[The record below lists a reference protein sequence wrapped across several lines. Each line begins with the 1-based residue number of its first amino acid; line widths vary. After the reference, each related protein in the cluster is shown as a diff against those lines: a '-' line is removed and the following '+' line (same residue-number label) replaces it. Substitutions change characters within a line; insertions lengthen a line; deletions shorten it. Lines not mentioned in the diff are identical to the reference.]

1 MHSRLSLPSRISR
14 YATSYSR
21 YYALLLTRLAFNDIA
36 EHDIA
41 WGEFSV
47 EYGNRI
53 DSEFIQHLLSL
64 GLAHLHR
71 IVLAETYEARYKLLY
86 SNYPPHNS
94 KFLYKGLKTANEHDD
109 GVYLSDYTQD
119 EELAHIT
126 SPFVQDS
133 DTGPTDAWRWA
144 HQDETCAHFL
154 NSDSQKLLREWGY
167 VMWDRARLNK
177 WDTFQMPWETPHT
190 SASAGEETQRIAE
203 MQASFDQRSKIY
215 MAGGR
220 GWWSLGDESKIIWSC
235 KKNPRDS
242 RTWRRGQRQVKSLS
256 EARDFLV
263 SLTIPRR
270 VQAF

>member
-1 MHSRLSLPSRISR
+1 MYSRLSLPSRISR

-21 YYALLLTRLAFNDIA
+21 YYALLLTGLAFNDIA

-47 EYGNRI
+47 EYGDRI

-94 KFLYKGLKTANEHDD
+94 NFLYEGLKMANEHDD

-133 DTGPTDAWRWA
+133 DTGPTDAWRWT
-144 HQDETCAHFL
+144 HQDETCANFL
-154 NSDSQKLLREWGY
+154 NSDSQKPLREWGY

-190 SASAGEETQRIAE
+190 SASAGEETQRVAE
-203 MQASFDQRSKIY
+203 MQVSFDQRSKIY

-242 RTWRRGQRQVKSLS
+242 RTWRRRQRQVKSLS
-256 EARDFLV
+256 EARGFLV